1 MIFQFLKAQKQFPK
15 KNDWLS
21 QVMSDLKELDIK
33 MSEQEIE
40 EMSNTKF
47 KTLCKTKLKDL
58 AFKYLQEKKEK
69 TSRSKRY
76 K

>member
-1 MIFQFLKAQKQFPK
+1 
-15 KNDWLS
+15 
-21 QVMSDLKELDIK
+21 MSDLKELDIK

-47 KTLCKTKLKDL
+47 ETLCKTKVKDL
-58 AFKYLQEKKEK
+58 EFKYLQEKKEK

-76 K
+76 KIPLIRNGRVPKRW